1 MKCLLCG
8 NEIPTENGKDISFSS
23 YLGDREIIVCGR
35 CHLLTCI
42 NDNLKPQLKITRPD
56 SSPKMSPVHTVQ

>member
-8 NEIPTENGKDISFSS
+8 NEIPKAEDGEELSFIS
-23 YLGDREIIVCGR
+23 YLKDREIVVCGR

-42 NDNLKPQLKITRPD
+42 NDNLKPKMVTN
-56 SSPKMSPVHTVQ
+56 SSPQMSPMQTVQ